1 MVDVV
6 CYLIE
11 NDYKYDNV
19 GNQILQETKIEIPI
33 IEVQDVYSNEFYN
46 ARQQGLKPSL
56 RLLISDLNYNSEEE
70 LEYMNKRYVV
80 IRVDRVDNESVALVC
95 EERVGNGNKNW
106 KFI

>member
-95 EERVGNGNKNW
+95 EERVGNGNKN
-106 KFI
+106 